1 VWRKAVAGDETV
13 DDSQEIMSSRAALIC
28 LVSGYLIMA
37 AWLTLAGMPLWA
49 ALSTLVLALAIFV
62 GLTRVETGQ

>member
-1 VWRKAVAGDETV
+1 
-13 DDSQEIMSSRAALIC
+13 MSSRAALIC